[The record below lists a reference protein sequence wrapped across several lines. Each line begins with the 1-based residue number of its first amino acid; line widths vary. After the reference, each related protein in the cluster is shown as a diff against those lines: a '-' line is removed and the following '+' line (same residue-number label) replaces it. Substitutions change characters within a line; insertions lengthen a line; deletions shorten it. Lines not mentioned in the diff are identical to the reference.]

1 MKRSDYYDSIDLK
14 LHAPDN
20 VSLVNA
26 FVESVKE
33 HVLLPTNHMFEVGC
47 GYGVAVEQM
56 LKYSK
61 KITVSDIDEPSLDF
75 IRWKFLP
82 NTINIQNDNDIP
94 TDADFIYF
102 FMSLHHISNY
112 KDLVTKCIRHII
124 NVRGKGLAI
133 CELKPNQYQT
143 FHKHELSPYDGLI
156 PDDFDFINSIP
167 SITTFYEALPTL
179 RHHDTVYPCYSL
191 IIKPL

>member
-26 FVESVKE
+26 FVESVKQ

-47 GYGVAVEQM
+47 GYGVAVDQM

-61 KITVSDIDEPSLDF
+61 KITVSDIDEQSLDF
-75 IRWKFLP
+75 IRWKFP
-82 NTINIQNDNDIP
+82 QNTINIQHDNDIP

-102 FMSLHHISNY
+102 FMSLHHILGY
-112 KDLVTKCIRHII
+112 RDLIANCIQHII
-124 NVRGKGLAI
+124 AINGRGLAI
-133 CELKPNQYQT
+133 CEVEPDLNHP
-143 FHKHELSPYDGLI
+143 FHLHEPSPHDGLA
-156 PDDFDFINSIP
+156 PEVFNFVNSMP
-167 SITTFYEALPTL
+167 NVTMMYEKLPNITHRGVEYK
-179 RHHDTVYPCYSL
+179 CYSL